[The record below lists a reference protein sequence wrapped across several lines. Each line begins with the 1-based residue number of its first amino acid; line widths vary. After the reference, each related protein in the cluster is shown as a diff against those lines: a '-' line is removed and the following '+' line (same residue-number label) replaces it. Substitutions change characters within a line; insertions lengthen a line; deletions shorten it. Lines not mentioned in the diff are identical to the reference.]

1 MIGKG
6 ATPSFF
12 AIANYNYTLT
22 ALPSKISTII
32 EHKMAYRNDISAKD
46 TNIKESYSRNKKR
59 RGKSKYLLSVCVMVG
74 KENTIAYPMLH

>member
-22 ALPSKISTII
+22 I
-32 EHKMAYRNDISAKD
+32 D
-46 TNIKESYSRNKKR
+46 NIKIGLMWEWKD
-59 RGKSKYLLSVCVMVG
+59 G
-74 KENTIAYPMLH
+74 

>member
-22 ALPSKISTII
+22 NSNFSIGSKI
-32 EHKMAYRNDISAKD
+32 D
-46 TNIKESYSRNKKR
+46 YSRSKKR
-59 RGKSKYLLSVCVMVG
+59 RGKSKYLLSVCVMV
-74 KENTIAYPMLH
+74 ENENAIAYPMMH